1 MAKVQ
6 QTEGPYWSKAW
17 IQKMWEFTNHNF
29 IDFDTG
35 AVDFEALGKEEYEFR
50 KAMFFRNFKNSER
63 AKEAFEE
70 AREVYERRVKAGE
83 KGGRPPKNYDQV
95 TASISANCTPKDA
108 SRGDSDDDRKVPPSF
123 NPADASTREGEDELT
138 HTGNRGS
145 LESGTSAGNI
155 LPHAGAVAP
164 VGNAGDELA
173 MPARVV
179 PESATSVPAT
189 RPLRDTI
196 DPVIRDTFEAFRK
209 AYKGQKNGLEVELQ
223 NFVRACR
230 KLGYD
235 YTLEVVKLMPAWEA
249 EHRARLE
256 KELSGGFFP
265 HPKNLKTW
273 LNNACWLQTLN
284 TSPDVSQLTQ
294 GERII
299 LRNHLMEAQDEQEK
313 A

>member
-1 MAKVQ
+1 MSRRNEPFWTKVFFQDFSAHFIEMTDQEIVKDVKKSLVALAKID
-6 QTEGPYWSKAW
+6 ERNGSFGA
-17 IQKMWEFTNHNF
+17 KMVTW
-29 IDFDTG
+29 
-35 AVDFEALGKEEYEFR
+35 
-50 KAMFFRNFKNSER
+50 
-63 AKEAFEE
+63 AKERMDTPAAE
-70 AREVYERRVKAGE
+70 ASRKNGSN
-83 KGGRPPKNYDQV
+83 GGRPPKNNDQV
-95 TASISANCTPKDA
+95 TASDISTNGSQLDA
-108 SRGDSDDDRKVPPSF
+108 ASGNTADDCKVPQSS
-123 NPADASTREGEDELT
+123 NNLVADGDTREGSLNFAT
-138 HTGNRGS
+138 PQGAH
-145 LESGTSAGNI
+145 LESGTSATTEISPAEAPTGNE
-155 LPHAGAVAP
+155 
-164 VGNAGDELA
+164 GDELCQ
-173 MPARVV
+173 PERVAS
-179 PESATSVPAT
+179 ESATSVPAT
-189 RPLRDTI
+189 RPLRDTV

-294 GERII
+294 GERLI

>member
-1 MAKVQ
+1 MGAPKDRFWAKVLFKEFIRHYRKLSDEEIVNDVKQ
-6 QTEGPYWSKAW
+6 SMDDLDDLNECGNTFGSKMVRWS
-17 IQKMWEFTNHNF
+17 
-29 IDFDTG
+29 
-35 AVDFEALGKEEYEFR
+35 L
-50 KAMFFRNFKNSER
+50 ER
-63 AKEAFEE
+63 ANTPAAEAS
-70 AREVYERRVKAGE
+70 RKNGSN
-83 KGGRPPKNYDQV
+83 GGRPPKNYDQV

>member
-1 MAKVQ
+1 MSRRNEPFWTKVFFQDFSAHFIEMTDQEIVKDIKKSLVALAKID
-6 QTEGPYWSKAW
+6 ESNGSFGA
-17 IQKMWEFTNHNF
+17 KMVTW
-29 IDFDTG
+29 
-35 AVDFEALGKEEYEFR
+35 
-50 KAMFFRNFKNSER
+50 
-63 AKEAFEE
+63 AKERMDTPAAE
-70 AREVYERRVKAGE
+70 ASRKNGSN
-83 KGGRPPKNYDQV
+83 GGRPPKNNDQV
-95 TASISANCTPKDA
+95 TASVSTNGTTKDA
-108 SRGDSDDDRKVPPSF
+108 SRGNSDDDRKAPPSF
-123 NPADASTREGEDELT
+123 NPADASAREGEDELPN
-138 HTGNRGS
+138 TGNRGS
-145 LESGTSAGNI
+145 LESGTSAGNL
-155 LPHAGAVAP
+155 LPHAGAIAP

-265 HPKNLKTW
+265 SPKNLKTW

-299 LRNHLMEAQDEQEK
+299 LRNHLMEAQDEREK

>member
-1 MAKVQ
+1 MSRRNEPFWTKVFFQDFSAHFIEMTDQEIVKDIKKSLAALAKID
-6 QTEGPYWSKAW
+6 ERNGSFGA
-17 IQKMWEFTNHNF
+17 KMVTW
-29 IDFDTG
+29 
-35 AVDFEALGKEEYEFR
+35 
-50 KAMFFRNFKNSER
+50 
-63 AKEAFEE
+63 AKERMDTPAAE
-70 AREVYERRVKAGE
+70 ASRKNGSN
-83 KGGRPPKNYDQV
+83 GGRPPKNNDQV
-95 TASISANCTPKDA
+95 TASISANCTPKDV
-108 SRGDSDDDRKVPPSF
+108 SRGNSDDDRNVPPSF
-123 NPADASTREGEDELT
+123 NPADASTREGEDEQPY
-138 HTGNRGS
+138 TGNRGS
-145 LESGTSAGNI
+145 LESGTSAGNL

-164 VGNAGDELA
+164 VGNAGDELCQ
-173 MPARVV
+173 PGRVAS
-179 PESATSVPAT
+179 EFATSVPAT
-189 RPLRDTI
+189 RPLRDTV

>member
-1 MAKVQ
+1 MSRRNEPFWTKVFFQDFSAHFIEMTDQEIVKDIKKSLAALAKID
-6 QTEGPYWSKAW
+6 ERNGSFGA
-17 IQKMWEFTNHNF
+17 KMVTW
-29 IDFDTG
+29 
-35 AVDFEALGKEEYEFR
+35 
-50 KAMFFRNFKNSER
+50 
-63 AKEAFEE
+63 AKERMDTPAAE
-70 AREVYERRVKAGE
+70 ASRKNGSN
-83 KGGRPPKNYDQV
+83 GGRPPKNNDQV
-95 TASISANCTPKDA
+95 TVIGISANGYTKDA
-108 SRGDSDDDRKVPPSF
+108 SRGNSDDDCKAPPSF

-155 LPHAGAVAP
+155 LPQAGAVAP

-173 MPARVV
+173 MPARVAS
-179 PESATSVPAT
+179 ESATSVPAA

-299 LRNHLMEAQDEQEK
+299 LRNHLMEAQDEQEE